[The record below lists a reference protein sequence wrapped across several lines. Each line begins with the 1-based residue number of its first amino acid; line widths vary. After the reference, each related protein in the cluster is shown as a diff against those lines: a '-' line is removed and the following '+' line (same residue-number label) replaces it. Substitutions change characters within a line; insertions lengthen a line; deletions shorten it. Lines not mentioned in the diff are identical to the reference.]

1 MTFTTVFDAA
11 QQGHPAWRLNG
22 IGIAL
27 VGAGLL
33 LVLAP
38 DLMQRLMPYGLQG
51 RARKIFSWF
60 FLCVALVGAFFTFR
74 ATTTSFDAAAAIT
87 REGKFHVVEGQVGD
101 FVPMPYTGHAS
112 ERFAVGGKTFSY
124 SDYILTGCFNNAAS
138 HGGPIKAGL
147 TVRVSYVGN
156 CIVRLEVA
164 Q

>member
-1 MTFTTVFDAA
+1 M
-11 QQGHPAWRLNG
+11 
-22 IGIAL
+22 
-27 VGAGLL
+27 
-33 LVLAP
+33 
-38 DLMQRLMPYGLQG
+38 
-51 RARKIFSWF
+51 
-60 FLCVALVGAFFTFR
+60 
-74 ATTTSFDAAAAIT
+74 
-87 REGKFHVVEGQVGD
+87 GD